1 MRLDKPVQLLELARA
16 IAATAADGMTIDG
29 MAQTIGV
36 DYRTAQR
43 YRDALRRLFPH
54 MEEEQRENRR
64 YHFLPSGID
73 RLFNVPTADELTELT
88 LARTALEHTGA
99 DGRAALLR
107 SLAGKVAA
115 MVPGGKWTTIAPDL
129 EALVAA
135 EGYAVQAGPRPVD
148 NSETLATIREAL
160 KACEALSL
168 CYKSASNPQGRR
180 RRVSPWGLLYG
191 RAYYLIG
198 PEDGW
203 DKPVPWR
210 LDRISDARLDGA
222 RTDPPAGWTITDY
235 AADSFGIFHE
245 PPSDIVLRFLPDAA
259 PTADRFLFHP
269 RQTKEWQADGSLIV
283 RFTAGGLLELARHLF
298 TWSTTVEVLGPE
310 RLREQL
316 TTMLRDALAHHQ
328 ATPRPPEAPRSPT
341 PPPPAPC

>member
-16 IAATAADGMTIDG
+16 IEATGAEGMTIEG
-29 MAQTIGV
+29 MAAKLRV

-54 MEEEQRENRR
+54 MEEQQRENRL
-64 YHFLPSGID
+64 YHSLRPGVD
-73 RLFNVPTADELTELT
+73 RLFNVPTTDELAELAM
-88 LARTALEHTGA
+88 ARLGLENTGA

-115 MVPGGKWTTIAPDL
+115 MVPGRNWTTIAPDL

-168 CYKSASNPQGRR
+168 CYKSASNPEGRR

-210 LDRISDARLDGA
+210 LDRISDVRRDGA
-222 RTDPPAGWTITDY
+222 RTDPPADWTIIDY

-245 PPSDIVLRFLPDAA
+245 PPSDIALRFLPAAA

-269 RQTKEWQADGSLIV
+269 RQTKEWQADGSLVV
-283 RFTAGGLLELARHLF
+283 RFTAGGLLELSRHLF
-298 TWSTTVEVLGPE
+298 TWGTTVEILAPDG
-310 RLREQL
+310 
-316 TTMLRDALAHHQ
+316 LRDLLRTTLAEALAHHQ
-328 ATPRPPEAPRSPT
+328 ATPPPADPQQAAMS
-341 PPPPAPC
+341 PPPAPR

>member
-1 MRLDKPVQLLELARA
+1 MRLEKPVQLLELARA
-16 IAATAADGMTIDG
+16 IAASGTDGMTIEG
-29 MAQTIGV
+29 MAQRMGV

-54 MEEEQRENRR
+54 MEEEQRENKL
-64 YHFLPSGID
+64 YHSFRSGVD
-73 RLFNVPTADELTELT
+73 RLFNVPTPDELAELAM
-88 LARTALEHTGA
+88 ARRALENTGA

-115 MVPGGKWTTIAPDL
+115 MVPGGRWTTIAPDL

-148 NSETLATIREAL
+148 NSETLATIRTAL
-160 KACEALSL
+160 KACEALSF
-168 CYKSASNPQGRR
+168 CYKSASNPEGRR

-191 RAYYLIG
+191 RSYYLIG

-222 RTDPPAGWTITDY
+222 RTDPPADWTIIDY

-245 PPSDIVLRFLPDAA
+245 PPSDVVLRFLPDAA

-283 RFTAGGLLELARHLF
+283 RFTAGGLLELSRHLF
-298 TWSTTVEVLGPE
+298 TWSTTVEVLGPDL
-310 RLREQL
+310 LREL
-316 TTMLRDALAHHQ
+316 LRDTLAAALAHHQ
-328 ATPRPPEAPRSPT
+328 ATPPPAPT
-341 PPPPAPC
+341 PPPPAPR